1 MAQLITYLTLMKS
14 HKNERTIHK
23 GQVEVIKERNSIM
36 SIWWNGRRI
45 HYCMINNDFGHNIK

>member
-1 MAQLITYLTLMKS
+1 MKS

-23 GQVEVIKERNSIM
+23 GQVEVIKERNYSIM
-36 SIWWNGRRI
+36 SIWWSGRRI